1 MLSSFSLPLT
11 PPPSCALYRSSYK
24 GTTLAAGIRR
34 RRPAPLV
41 QPAIVSV
48 GREEDISIP
57 LSDRNASRSI
67 VSPSAYICLSAQR
80 IFMSA
85 RRHYYWERER
95 EREQEFSFSLWVN
108 YRRTE
113 CTRVDGNEASIYDR
127 NLELDDS
134 VKQWKIRVL
143 AMAWNRKLF
152 TRSDKFKMDSVIV

>member
-11 PPPSCALYRSSYK
+11 PPPSCVLYRSSYK

-48 GREEDISIP
+48 GREEDVSIP

-85 RRHYYWERER
+85 RRHITERGREKERENSPFLYGLITVGLSAR
-95 EREQEFSFSLWVN
+95 
-108 YRRTE
+108 
-113 CTRVDGNEASIYDR
+113 ASIATRHRSTTEILNSMTRWSNERYEFLQR
-127 NLELDDS
+127 REIENCS
-134 VKQWKIRVL
+134 RV
-143 AMAWNRKLF
+143 
-152 TRSDKFKMDSVIV
+152 VINSRWIQ